1 MTPFEDQ
8 YLDVLHNIESGILM
22 VYRTQPELADFDVE
36 NALNAL
42 IRQYNAE
49 MKGRSASPA
58 QLNPLAQ
65 AVYDSVRIM
74 CEWRLGRGE
83 IVHTKD
89 GASLPQPPPIQ
100 TDEII
105 ACLKRVRKSVQYW
118 NKEGGRRGYLT
129 FVEEYVP

>member
-1 MTPFEDQ
+1 MTSFEDQ

-22 VYRTQPELADFDVE
+22 VYRKQPELADFDVE

-42 IRQYNAE
+42 IRQYSAE

-58 QLNPLAQ
+58 RLNPLAQ
-65 AVYDSVRIM
+65 TVYDSVRVM

-83 IVHTKD
+83 IVTDKG
-89 GASLPQPPPIQ
+89 GASLPQPPPIR
-100 TDEII
+100 TDEIV

>member
-22 VYRTQPELADFDVE
+22 VYRKQPELADFDVE

-83 IVHTKD
+83 IGHTED

-105 ACLKRVRKSVQYW
+105 ACLKRIRKSVQRW

-129 FVEEYVP
+129 FVQEYIP